1 MSNLPLLM
9 AVSALISI
17 ACLFASLLI
26 DDQEG
31 TP

>member
-1 MSNLPLLM
+1 MGNLQLLL

-26 DDQEG
+26 NDQEG